1 MPSSPISTP
10 PVHAIFGSRLKAIE
24 TQLEQIQAWIRT
36 NPGALPIYTEATKK
50 AQRGQCVFVSDA
62 SSGKQVQCWT
72 GTEWI
77 ALG

>member
-1 MPSSPISTP
+1 MPSPAGTP
-10 PVHAIFGSRLKAIE
+10 PVHAIFAMRLTRIE
-24 TQLEQIQAWIRT
+24 QRLTQIEEWIRT

-62 SSGKQVQCWT
+62 SSGKRVQCYT